1 MISRPDEEKDQLSE
15 LEDKVERN
23 TQVEQQ
29 NVKRLK
35 KYENIWRE
43 LQDNMKCNNIHI
55 IGIPKGEGKE

>member
-29 NVKRLK
+29 NAKRLN
-35 KYENIWRE
+35 KYEDSLGE
-43 LQDNMKCNNIHI
+43 LQVSQ
-55 IGIPKGEGKE
+55 KGKKKTKG